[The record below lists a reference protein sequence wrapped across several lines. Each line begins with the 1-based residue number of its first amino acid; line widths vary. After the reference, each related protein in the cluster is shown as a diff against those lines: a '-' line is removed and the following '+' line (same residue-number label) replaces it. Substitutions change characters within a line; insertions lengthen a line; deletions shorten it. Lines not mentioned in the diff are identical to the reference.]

1 MSKKKASKGAR
12 WIEGAVLLLLILS
25 TIMVGERL
33 HQDAL
38 VKTAIGNSSETQ
50 IVPAILSPGQRALKL
65 RQKLREER
73 LSASEVKETPKAP
86 ILTVSSEH

>member
-1 MSKKKASKGAR
+1 MSKKKASKGWR

-38 VKTAIGNSSETQ
+38 VKTAIGNGSETQ
-50 IVPAILSPGQRALKL
+50 IVPAIMSPGQRALKL

-73 LSASEVKETPKAP
+73 LSASEVKEAPKAP
-86 ILTVSSEH
+86 VLTVSSEH

>member
-1 MSKKKASKGAR
+1 VSKKKASKGWR

-38 VKTAIGNSSETQ
+38 VKTAIGNSEETQ
-50 IVPAILSPGQRALKL
+50 IVPAVLSPGQRALKL

-73 LSASEVKETPKAP
+73 LSATQVKDAPKLP
-86 ILTVSSEH
+86 VLTVSSEH

>member
-1 MSKKKASKGAR
+1 VSKKKASNGWR

-38 VKTAIGNSSETQ
+38 VKTAIGDSPETQ
-50 IVPAILSPGQRALKL
+50 VVPAVMSPGQRALKL

-73 LSASEVKETPKAP
+73 LSASEVKEAPKSP